1 MVGTTD
7 LYSYTAIQRA
17 RIQPRYTV
25 YSLYTIQPYTPLWYI
40 QFSGVR
46 EKKNKKI
53 LRTELYHLCLSS
65 VDQTLKSKAPFL
77 HTLFP
82 GGYSILGGYSTGP
95 LMYPS
100 GWVAA

>member
-1 MVGTTD
+1 MSIWV
-7 LYSYTAIQRA
+7 LLLRA
-17 RIQPRYTV
+17 RVCWNVARWQ
-25 YSLYTIQPYTPLWYI
+25 YI

-46 EKKNKKI
+46 ERQKNTY
-53 LRTELYHLCLSS
+53 LLQSRSYRAVVYHLCHSS

-95 LMYPS
+95 LMYPG